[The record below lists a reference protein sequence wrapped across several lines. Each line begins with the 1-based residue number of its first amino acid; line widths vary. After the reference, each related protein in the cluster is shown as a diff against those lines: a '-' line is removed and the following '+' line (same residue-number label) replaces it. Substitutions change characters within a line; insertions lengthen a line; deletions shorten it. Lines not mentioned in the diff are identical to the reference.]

1 MEETTSHRPR
11 RWGAVAAVAG
21 TAAGTVAAVAAYG
34 SASTV
39 PTVPVSTGS
48 RAPAVVGRPLPA
60 APPRIVVSTA
70 PCPAHTRLVHGTC
83 VTRVV
88 RTVVVHDPAP
98 APAAAPTPAAVAVAQ
113 TAPLS
118 VQPATASSRRRV
130 DHEDEGHDD

>member
-1 MEETTSHRPR
+1 MQETTSHRPR

-21 TAAGTVAAVAAYG
+21 AAAGTVAAVVAYG
-34 SASTV
+34 STSTV
-39 PTVPVSTGS
+39 PSVPVSAGS

-70 PCPAHTRLVHGTC
+70 PCPAHSRLVHGTC

-118 VQPATASSRRRV
+118 VQPATASSRPV
-130 DHEDEGHDD
+130 HHEDEGHDD